1 LEAEEKMETFAPVLA
16 IQGSPRPDGNTDLL
30 LAETL
35 SVLGERGIEA
45 EKIDLRGLKISPCL
59 EIYQCLKNGECPLKD
74 DMVDLYKKLV
84 SARALI
90 MASPIFFYGPSAQ
103 IKAVIDRCQALWCRK
118 YVLNREPRESTRRGY
133 VISVAATRGK
143 KLFEGLLLTFNSFFD
158 VLDMEIGGQILIR
171 GVDQAGEVLQKPDA
185 LTQARAMG
193 DTIANFIEAG

>member
-1 LEAEEKMETFAPVLA
+1 METFAPVLA

-45 EKIDLRGLKISPCL
+45 EKVDLRGLKISPCQ

-133 VISVAATRGK
+133 VISVAATKGQ
-143 KLFEGLLLTFNSFFD
+143 KLFDGLLLTFNSFFD

-171 GVDQAGEVLQKPDA
+171 GVDQAGEVLQKPGA